1 MGLLD
6 VVRALLGVSAYE
18 AAPANIPSL
27 GDRSVEEA
35 RKLVGGNLYP
45 LPETRLTW
53 YLADLETAQ
62 GAADWGDMK
71 AAALLCAA
79 FHGESII
86 AGTMAT
92 RTNGMVRLPKRFY
105 GDPQMCADLE
115 GRSGARSIFDEMHP
129 PSELALLDRDGI
141 ELGVAVG
148 ERVPVK
154 GRSHPVLVRL
164 EPQHLYYNWTEGRWY
179 YNSVVGRLPITP
191 GDGRWV
197 LHTPAGRVAPWRNS
211 LWRALGQA
219 WIDKSHARL
228 HRSNWEAKLANPAR
242 VAKTAP
248 GATQAQRQGFLE
260 KLIAWGINTCFELP
274 PGWDVSIVESNG
286 RGYESFGETIDR
298 SEREMIIAITGSTV
312 LVDGGTGFANADV
325 HKAIRA
331 DLIDGDAESLAYTLN
346 TQSLPAWVVGEY
358 GIDALER
365 MPLVGWDTKPPKDL
379 KADGEAL
386 KAFGE
391 ALAAAN
397 EALTAYGLRVDAREL
412 AAQQG
417 YPLQKLDG
425 TPLDQTGLPTLRA
438 PQDTTEGTR
447 ASVLEMV
454 RPIAKKLALYAQPY
468 RRAA

>member
-1 MGLLD
+1 MGFLD
-6 VVRALLGVSAYE
+6 VMKALLGVSAYE
-18 AAPANIPSL
+18 APPAAVPSL
-27 GDRSVEEA
+27 GDRAIEEA

-62 GAADWGDMK
+62 AAADWGDMK

-79 FHGESII
+79 FHGDSIVV
-86 AGTMAT
+86 GVTST

-105 GDPQMCADLE
+105 GDPEMCAALE
-115 GRSGARSIFDEMHP
+115 GRAGARSIFDEMHP
-129 PSELALLDRDGI
+129 PGELALLARDGL
-141 ELGVAVG
+141 ELGVGVA

-154 GRSHPVLVRL
+154 GRDYPVLVRL
-164 EPQHLYYNWTEGRWY
+164 EPQHLYYQWSEGRWY
-179 YNSVVGRLPITP
+179 YNSIVGRLPITP

-197 LHTPAGRVAPWRNS
+197 LHTPAGRVAPWRNA

-228 HRSNWEAKLANPAR
+228 HRANWEAKLANPAR
-242 VAKTAP
+242 VAMTPP
-248 GATQAQRQGFLE
+248 GATQTQRQGFLE
-260 KLIAWGINTCFELP
+260 KLIAWGINTCFEMP
-274 PGWDVSIVESNG
+274 PGWDVKIVESNG

-298 SEREMIIAITGSTV
+298 SEREMIIAVTGSTV

-331 DLIDGDAESLAYTLN
+331 DLIDTDAEALAFTLN
-346 TQSLPAWVVGEY
+346 TQSIPAWVVSQY

-379 KADGEAL
+379 KADGDAL
-386 KAFGE
+386 KTFGD

-397 EALTAYGLRVDAREL
+397 ASLAAYGLRVDAREV

-417 YPLQKLDG
+417 YSLQQSDG
-425 TPLDQTGLPTLRA
+425 TPLDALGLPKNEA
-438 PQDTTEGTR
+438 PQDVTETR
-447 ASVLEMV
+447 SHVLANVLPMRQRLE
-454 RPIAKKLALYAQPY
+454 LYAKPY